1 MQKFR
6 STWSEDEDS
15 RLVNLMQNFTS
26 NKWSIIAQH
35 MGSRSAVQC
44 MNRWTKILKP
54 GLLKGYWSKEEDE
67 LLQEW
72 VQANGPKKWSECA
85 KLIKKRSAKQCRE
98 RWLNHLDP
106 KIRRDE
112 WTPEEDQQIF
122 ELYKKYGTSW
132 SKLAKE
138 MNGRSE
144 NSIKNRFYSTIRS
157 LIANE
162 EGDNS
167 KQKDKKRINKN
178 QGFVDVLKNK
188 QEDEDLKERLD
199 IIKSKI
205 KSKCTVRDPLI
216 KKRKAANDVYENMY
230 SKNFNEGE
238 NKDSLETN
246 KENHEEINKSYNEN
260 IEVPSMIEEKK
271 ETIEDK
277 IQIKTE
283 STAEIN
289 NMESLLAEQRKE
301 IEKLEANPFFKEYMN
316 LVAWQ
321 SMEMAKTFIFSN
333 MANVMKKSIN
343 NNNNNK

>member
-112 WTPEEDQQIF
+112 WTPEEDQQIYD
-122 ELYKKYGTSW
+122 LYKKYGTSW

-162 EGDNS
+162 DGDSS

-188 QEDEDLKERLD
+188 QEDEELKERLD

-205 KSKCTVRDPLI
+205 KSKCSVRDPLV
-216 KKRKAANDVYENMY
+216 KKRKSPNDFYENMY
-230 SKNFNEGE
+230 SKNFDDETKNPL
-238 NKDSLETN
+238 DTN
-246 KENHEEINKSYNEN
+246 KKNNEEVNKSSGT
-260 IEVPSMIEEKK
+260 IEAPTIIEEKK
-271 ETIEDK
+271 EPIEEK

-283 STAEIN
+283 TTNDIKC
-289 NMESLLAEQRKE
+289 MENLFAEQKKE
-301 IEKLEANPFFKEYMN
+301 IEKLETNPFFKEYMN

-321 SMEMAKTFIFSN
+321 SMEMAKTFIFSS
-333 MANVMKKSIN
+333 MANVMKSSIN
-343 NNNNNK
+343 NNNSNK